1 MTSQITDQL
10 AATKLND
17 ASSEANWKEG
27 LIVPAKD
34 ARPQTEVSIGIGI
47 GSGTCLGT
55 PSRIG
60 DDVKRIIGILPL
72 SVCTFRLTYPI

>member
-27 LIVPAKD
+27 LVAPAKD
-34 ARPQTEVSIGIGI
+34 ARPQTEVSIGMGH
-47 GSGTCLGT
+47 GTWLGT
-55 PSRIG
+55 PS
-60 DDVKRIIGILPL
+60 
-72 SVCTFRLTYPI
+72 CTGG

>member
-27 LIVPAKD
+27 LTAPVKD
-34 ARPQTEVSIGIGI
+34 ARPQTEVSR
-47 GSGTCLGT
+47 CAACPVANL
-55 PSRIG
+55 SRLVRV
-60 DDVKRIIGILPL
+60 DSMRITATSPVLV
-72 SVCTFRLTYPI
+72 SMD